1 MNKIKALPSIIKR
14 HYHAFVGAVCMGM
27 ITTDIALAEDADVS
41 APLTILKNARQK
53 AQSSNLNTDSIE
65 SGLGQGA
72 SIVVI
77 VAGLI
82 GLVLALISG
91 YKLYQ
96 ASQDEQS
103 RESTGRS
110 IAGLIIGSLITIIA
124 VIVAF
129 FTNMVTAN

>member
-1 MNKIKALPSIIKR
+1 MNKIKTLPSIIKR
-14 HYHAFVGAVCMGM
+14 HYAAFVGAVCMGM
-27 ITTDIALAEDADVS
+27 ISTDIALAEDADVS